1 MSRFELLEKID
12 PNSIIKNYD
21 IEIQKRLNKII
32 ELQENQK
39 NISLSYNNFIIEK
52 NLEVEKL
59 RKEIS
64 GLENS
69 KNNLENDIKQQKND
83 IEEKNKNINKK
94 TDELNLKEK
103 EILKLEKD
111 TNNKLKLIEEQ
122 IKIKKSREE
131 KLIASISILEE
142 IGTRTNKTISILQNK
157 FDKLS
162 KNIDELENIKEQLS
176 DENKRISEKN
186 KSDMCIFKKYLQ
198 YCKDNGLFIREF
210 QLLNS
215 EKSVKINVEN
225 IQKII
230 KEKDDNLKER
240 ELNLDNN
247 LENLKIKENDLKNE
261 KDIFQRQ
268 KDKFNQDRN
277 LFLEQIQKAKEQG
290 LIIKL

>member
-12 PNSIIKNYD
+12 PNSVIRNYD
-21 IEIQKRLNKII
+21 EEIQKRLNRII

-39 NISLSYNNFIIEK
+39 MINKSYNAFITEK
-52 NLEVEKL
+52 NQEVEKL

-69 KNNLENDIKQQKND
+69 KNNLENNIRQQKED
-83 IEEKNKNINKK
+83 IEKKQKDINTK
-94 TDELNLKEK
+94 TNELNLKEK
-103 EILKLEKD
+103 EILKLEKE

-122 IKIKKSREE
+122 IKIKKSREYE
-131 KLIASISILEE
+131 LLSLISILESSYK
-142 IGTRTNKTISILQNK
+142 NHKKNISILQIK
-157 FDKLS
+157 LDKLS

-186 KSDMCIFKKYLQ
+186 KSDMSVFKTYLQ

-215 EKSVKINVEN
+215 GKSVKINVEN

-230 KEKDDNLKER
+230 KEKEYNLKER
-240 ELNLDNN
+240 EFNLENN
-247 LENLKIKENDLKNE
+247 FENLKIKENDLKKE

-268 KDKFNQDRN
+268 KDKLNQDKN
-277 LFLEQIQKAKEQG
+277 IFLEQIQKAKEQG
-290 LIIKL
+290 IIIKL